1 MTSLPGDS
9 DSTGSARRPD
19 VAEAEHI
26 VCARCGTP
34 ADGPRP
40 TWTCSVENGS
50 RHYFCDSC
58 ARTHLRAIEGRLDSA
73 WW

>member
-9 DSTGSARRPD
+9 DSTTDQPGTDRAQR
-19 VAEAEHI
+19 I
-26 VCARCGTP
+26 VCARCGTS

-50 RHYFCDSC
+50 RHYFCDDC